1 MKARRDPRSFLESGG
16 TFPRDQGAIRA
27 GRAFGQDGKV
37 SEEGRQMRHGLPQC
51 RWNPQALRHDTARAS
66 ALMRKNP
73 VEQGRSMPQ
82 R

>member
-1 MKARRDPRSFLESGG
+1 MKARRDPWAFLEGGG
-16 TFPRDQGAIRA
+16 TVPRDQGAIRA
-27 GRAFGQDGKV
+27 GRAFGYYGKV
-37 SEEGRQMRHGLPQC
+37 REEGRQMRHGPPQC

-66 ALMRKNP
+66 ALMRQNP